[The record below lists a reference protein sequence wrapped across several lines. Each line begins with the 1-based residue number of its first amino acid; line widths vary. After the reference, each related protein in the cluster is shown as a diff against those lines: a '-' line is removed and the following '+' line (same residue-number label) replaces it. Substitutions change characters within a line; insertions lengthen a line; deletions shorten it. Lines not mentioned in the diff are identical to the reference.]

1 MSKVTISL
9 NGRAFTIGC
18 EEGQQAY
25 LRDLAGHLD
34 GHVRDLADKVGQIG
48 DVRLLLMASLIVS
61 DEMREAQG
69 RTESMKEEMT
79 DLKGRLSQAEARVRA
94 ERARAAEAVSR
105 AAEHLEALAGAGEP
119 DPGDG
124 PGDEFDDDPGGD
136 AQGASGETP

>member
-34 GHVRDLADKVGQIG
+34 AHVRDLAEKVGQIG

-79 DLKGRLSQAEARVRA
+79 ELKGRLSQAEARVRA

-105 AAEHLEALAGAGEP
+105 AAEHLEALAGAAGGS
-119 DPGDG
+119 DPGDD
-124 PGDEFDDDPGGD
+124 PDDAPGGD